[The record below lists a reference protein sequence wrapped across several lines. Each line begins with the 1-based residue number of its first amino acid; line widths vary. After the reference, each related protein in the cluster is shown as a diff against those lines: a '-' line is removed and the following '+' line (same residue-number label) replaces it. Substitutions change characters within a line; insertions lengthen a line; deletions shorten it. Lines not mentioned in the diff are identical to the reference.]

1 MTVDNDSTCTSQAT
15 ILAKFEIHRYS
26 LYRQE
31 GIPQFTDEKKL
42 GYRNSTNSR
51 PSIWKRLQ

>member
-51 PSIWKRLQ
+51 PSI